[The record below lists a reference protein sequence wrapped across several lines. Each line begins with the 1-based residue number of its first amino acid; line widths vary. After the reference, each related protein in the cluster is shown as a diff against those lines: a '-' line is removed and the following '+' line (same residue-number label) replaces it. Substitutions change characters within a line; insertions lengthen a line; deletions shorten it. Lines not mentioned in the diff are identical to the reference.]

1 MKRLSLIFLFLIAC
15 APLHIVSPPRFV
27 IRPVE
32 KEPQVWQAKFLGK
45 FRITFYWIVR
55 EEDYRGRR
63 TVPLYTV
70 DGKLLSYFPYSF
82 VRDFKIESCARLRDG
97 RLISWLKKQ
106 KRVKVVDQ
114 PLGKGFSL
122 MPLKS
127 VAVDPQVIP
136 LGSKVFIPKACGIK
150 TEEKTLNGVFYTH
163 DIGEK
168 IVGKSLDIFLGE
180 KENIKY
186 FLSGGIGSGQK
197 VEVYLLE

>member
-1 MKRLSLIFLFLIAC
+1 
-15 APLHIVSPPRFV
+15 
-27 IRPVE
+27 
-32 KEPQVWQAKFLGK
+32 
-45 FRITFYWIVR
+45 
-55 EEDYRGRR
+55 
-63 TVPLYTV
+63 
-70 DGKLLSYFPYSF
+70 
-82 VRDFKIESCARLRDG
+82 
-97 RLISWLKKQ
+97 
-106 KRVKVVDQ
+106 
-114 PLGKGFSL
+114 